1 MSPGQRICRVP
12 MGRRRNPYESLG
24 MVNCRHSFP
33 PELITSSFF
42 VDLQFIRIS
51 TTVVGVICF
60 LVTIGTFKN
69 VALKYDNPIGL
80 WITYLIYPA
89 VCVVIYT
96 VSQLIL
102 VIRTLDD
109 RWAIGH
115 IVSAVLL
122 VASDFVLA
130 NQTGLV
136 ALRPRLLC
144 YRRCLATCVLQHNL

>member
-1 MSPGQRICRVP
+1 
-12 MGRRRNPYESLG
+12 
-24 MVNCRHSFP
+24 MVG
-33 PELITSSFF
+33 L
-42 VDLQFIRIS
+42 
-51 TTVVGVICF
+51 ICF
-60 LVTIGTFKN
+60 FVTIGTFKN

-115 IVSAVLL
+115 IVSGAASSFVNLCAELTFCACVAIRPRILRNRCCL
-122 VASDFVLA
+122 VACIL
-130 NQTGLV
+130 QHH
-136 ALRPRLLC
+136 LRIGITLSG
-144 YRRCLATCVLQHNL
+144 RCLLLPTLHAFQCHDGLQILGL

>member
-1 MSPGQRICRVP
+1 
-12 MGRRRNPYESLG
+12 
-24 MVNCRHSFP
+24 MV
-33 PELITSSFF
+33 
-42 VDLQFIRIS
+42 
-51 TTVVGVICF
+51 GAICF

-89 VCVVIYT
+89 ACVVIYT

-115 IVSAVLL
+115 IVSTHTFIATD
-122 VASDFVLA
+122 S
-130 NQTGLV
+130 
-136 ALRPRLLC
+136 RLI
-144 YRRCLATCVLQHNL
+144 LAT

>member
-1 MSPGQRICRVP
+1 
-12 MGRRRNPYESLG
+12 MGRGWNSYESLG
-24 MVNCRHSFP
+24 TSRVWPILRPARPDKPSPRH
-33 PELITSSFF
+33 
-42 VDLQFIRIS
+42 LQFIRVS
-51 TTVVGVICF
+51 TTVVGAICF

-89 VCVVIYT
+89 ACVVIYT

-115 IVSAVLL
+115 IVSTHTFIATD
-122 VASDFVLA
+122 S
-130 NQTGLV
+130 
-136 ALRPRLLC
+136 RLI
-144 YRRCLATCVLQHNL
+144 LAT